1 VNEKRVSTFAFQWFN
16 LYRYTEVILQVLIAK
31 GGAKVGLYKLN
42 TVYPYLETAWFQ
54 PLSP

>member
-1 VNEKRVSTFAFQWFN
+1 